1 MVQSQ
6 NRHKLIFP
14 ILTIVWILVIFSFSI
29 QSGSISSLQSGFITS
44 QISRLLLTLN
54 ILVEPKTLSF
64 VIRKLA
70 HFTEFFILG
79 CLVRKSSFE
88 LNRKD
93 ILYFIFIIPVIDEFI
108 QYFVPERSMTLMDMG
123 IDSIG
128 ILFGTGFVSI
138 VYTIIKKINVKE

>member
-14 ILTIVWILVIFSFSI
+14 ILTIVWILIIFSFSI
-29 QSGSISSLQSGFITS
+29 QSGSLSSLQSGFISS

-54 ILVEPKTLSF
+54 IVVEPKTLSF

-79 CLVRKSSFE
+79 CIVRKSSFD

-108 QYFVPERSMTLMDMG
+108 QYFVPERAMTLMDMG

-128 ILFGTGFVSI
+128 ILVGIGFISI
-138 VYTIIKKINVKE
+138 VYTIFKKNNLKE

>member
-1 MVQSQ
+1 MVQAQ

-29 QSGSISSLQSGFITS
+29 QSGSLSSLQSGFISS

-54 ILVEPKTLSF
+54 IVVEPKTLSF

-79 CLVRKSSFE
+79 CLVRKNSFDH
-88 LNRKD
+88 NRKD

-108 QYFVPERSMTLMDMG
+108 QYFVPERAMTLMDMG

-128 ILFGTGFVSI
+128 ILVGIGFISI
-138 VYTIIKKINVKE
+138 VYTILKKNNVKE

>member
-1 MVQSQ
+1 MVQTQ
-6 NRHKLIFP
+6 NRHKLIFL

-54 ILVEPKTLSF
+54 IVVEPKTLSF
-64 VIRKLA
+64 LIRKLA

-79 CLVRKSSFE
+79 GLVRKSSFE

-108 QYFVPERSMTLMDMG
+108 QYFVPERTMTLVDMG

-128 ILFGTGFVSI
+128 ILFGIGFISI
-138 VYTIIKKINVKE
+138 IYTVFKKNNTNE